1 MRGTV
6 WAVAREPFR
15 RQSPSN
21 KYNELDSESVYTA
34 FWNAWDLMLNARG
47 IGWNWPRGLVVPKSA
62 FETDWRITFV
72 LLSTAQLALHALAFD
87 ACLQIICMLSPDT
100 FGSLNGGSLFDH
112 TLPPL
117 LELVRSRLG
126 GLDGILYD
134 TVELPISGD
143 RMRCLVPATP
153 LSIATPF
160 RFSLVVHFIV
170 RTLGSSVASNNT

>member
-117 LELVRSRLG
+117 LELVRSRFVSSLAA
-126 GLDGILYD
+126 LMVYFTIQWSY
-134 TVELPISGD
+134 
-143 RMRCLVPATP
+143 
-153 LSIATPF
+153 
-160 RFSLVVHFIV
+160 RFLAIVCVVLFQQ
-170 RTLGSSVASNNT
+170 RPSQ